1 MAERPVFIP
10 RFKGS
15 RFIEE
20 ISVKFTWAAGQAA
33 AQKKRNAMAL
43 HEAAK
48 KRNINRILEV
58 SSKSDEPLG
67 KSLSAFNLPVEVP
80 GVSPVPLECVYQGSK
95 IFTKGGPFTD
105 LYQASAKDAKRDTR
119 LTNSGLL
126 KAYQFDDLRW
136 PAEPVTAFYD
146 WLYLN
151 ALVRQDGALEQLL
164 TYDGFT
170 DIEYT
175 PGKSVNCQARS
186 CALAVSL
193 AKRDMLFDA
202 LEGQESFL
210 RILASGTNPQT
221 QWQWAVG

>member
-15 RFIEE
+15 RFVEE
-20 ISVKFTWAAGQAA
+20 ISVKFTWTAGQAA

-67 KSLSAFNLPVEVP
+67 KSLSAFNLPVDVP
-80 GVSPVPLECVYQGSK
+80 GVGPVALECVYQGSK

-119 LTNSGLL
+119 LTSSGLL

-164 TYDGFT
+164 SYDGFT

-193 AKRDMLFDA
+193 AKRDMLFEA